1 MGQGEKSSLHQISQE
16 SFCLKMFNFQTHT
29 HKENTMENITSVTKE
44 SEQLLRLR
52 SLDVYH
58 WVLKITLLSMVGTPI
73 HWNNIKPEK
82 LY

>member
-1 MGQGEKSSLHQISQE
+1 
-16 SFCLKMFNFQTHT
+16 
-29 HKENTMENITSVTKE
+29 MENITSVTKE